1 MIKKHLANMIT
12 SIRLIGAVVL
22 LFVPV
27 TSPVFLIVYTICG
40 LSDAVDGFVARK
52 LNAVSDLG
60 RKLDSVSDVSLYSVM
75 LYKVW
80 PLLTKTL
87 NRKVLYMI
95 LGLLLFRAILYAIY
109 WMMKH
114 ALLATHSIWNKL
126 CSILLF
132 LLPYAL
138 QFDFAPYYC
147 YMVMGIGLLA
157 ELHELY
163 WMVMENVHSE
173 AEKQKAS

>member
-1 MIKKHLANMIT
+1 MMKKHLANMIT

-22 LFVPV
+22 MFVPV
-27 TSPVFLIVYTICG
+27 TSPLFLIVYTICG

-52 LNAVSDLG
+52 LNAVSNLG

-75 LYKVW
+75 LFKVW
-80 PLLTKTL
+80 PVLTDIL
-87 NRKVLYMI
+87 NRKVIYMI
-95 LGLLLFRAILYAIY
+95 IAILLFRAILYAVY
-109 WMMKH
+109 WLLKR

-126 CSILLF
+126 TSILLF

-147 YMVMGIGLLA
+147 YLIMGIGFLA
-157 ELHELY
+157 EVNELY
-163 WMVMENVHSE
+163 WMITENIHSE
-173 AEKQKAS
+173 AKKQKAS